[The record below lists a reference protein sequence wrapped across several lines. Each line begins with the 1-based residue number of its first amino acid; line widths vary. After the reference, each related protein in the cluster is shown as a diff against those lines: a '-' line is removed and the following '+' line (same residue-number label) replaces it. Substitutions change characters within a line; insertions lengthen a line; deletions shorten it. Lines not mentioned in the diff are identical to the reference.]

1 MVTQI
6 PVQCEI
12 NLYLTTGDK
21 FIFDVDGTLT
31 PSREVM
37 DPNFKEWFLH
47 FITRYPVILISG
59 SDRDKTIEQV
69 GLDIV
74 ENVEYCF
81 SCAGNVVYHK
91 NQLVHQS
98 MWTPPVELI
107 DHLTHA
113 LVRSPWPTRNGNHIE
128 TRTGLVNFSV
138 IGRNCTRE
146 QREEYYHWDQEHQER
161 AEICKRL
168 KELLPDLTFEIG
180 GQISIDIFPNGH
192 DKSQILS
199 YIKQPVIF
207 FGDRMEPGGNDH
219 ALAQSILDTAQGRC
233 YNVINWTD
241 TQKELLKLCPN
252 V

>member
-1 MVTQI
+1 M
-6 PVQCEI
+6 
-12 NLYLTTGDK
+12 TTGDK

-31 PSREVM
+31 PSRGAM
-37 DPNFKEWFLH
+37 DPEFKEWFLRFTNQH
-47 FITRYPVILISG
+47 SVILISG

-81 SCAGNVVYHK
+81 NCAGNIVYHK
-91 NQLVHQS
+91 NQLVYQS
-98 MWTPPVELI
+98 AWTPPPELLK
-107 DHLTHA
+107 HLTYT
-113 LVRSPWPTRNGNHIE
+113 LLRSPWQSRHGNHIE
-128 TRTGLVNFSV
+128 IRIGLVNFSV
-138 IGRNCTRE
+138 IGRNCTCE
-146 QREEYYHWDQEHQER
+146 QREEYYLWDQEHQER
-161 AEICKRL
+161 SEICKRL

-199 YIKQPVIF
+199 YIKQPVVF
-207 FGDRMEPGGNDH
+207 FGDRMELGGNDY
-219 ALAQSILDTAQGRC
+219 ALAQSILDQKLGRC

-241 TQKELLKLCPN
+241 TQKELLRLCPN

>member
-1 MVTQI
+1 LI
-6 PVQCEI
+6 
-12 NLYLTTGDK
+12 TGDN

-31 PSREVM
+31 PSRGVM
-37 DPNFKEWFLH
+37 DPKFKEWFLR
-47 FITRYPVILISG
+47 FINQYSVILISG

-81 SCAGNVVYHK
+81 NCAGNVVYHK

-98 MWTPPVELI
+98 TWTPPLELI
-107 DHLTHA
+107 DQLTYA
-113 LVRSPWPTRNGNHIE
+113 LVRSLWPTRNGNHIE
-128 TRTGLVNFSV
+128 IRTGLVNFSV

-199 YIKQPVIF
+199 YIKEPVTF
-207 FGDRMEPGGNDH
+207 FGDRMEPGGNDY
-219 ALAQSILDTAQGRC
+219 ALAQSILDNAQGRC
-233 YNVINWTD
+233 YNVINWTE
-241 TQKELLKLCPN
+241 TMKELLRLCPN

>member
-1 MVTQI
+1 M
-6 PVQCEI
+6 
-12 NLYLTTGDK
+12 N

-31 PSREVM
+31 PSRGVM
-37 DPNFKEWFLH
+37 DLNFKEWFLR
-47 FITRYPVILISG
+47 FINQHSVTLISG

-81 SCAGNVVYHK
+81 NCAGNVVYHK

-98 MWTPPVELI
+98 AWTPPPELLK
-107 DHLTHA
+107 HLTYT
-113 LVRSPWPTRNGNHIE
+113 LLRSPWQSRHGNHIE
-128 TRTGLVNFSV
+128 IRTGLVNFSV

-146 QREEYYHWDQEHQER
+146 QREEYYRWDQEHQER

-199 YIKQPVIF
+199 YIKEPVTF
-207 FGDRMEPGGNDH
+207 FGDRLELGGNDY
-219 ALAQSILDTAQGRC
+219 ALAQSILDNSQGRC
-233 YNVINWTD
+233 YNVINWTE
-241 TQKELLKLCPN
+241 TMKELLRLCPN

>member
-1 MVTQI
+1 M
-6 PVQCEI
+6 
-12 NLYLTTGDK
+12 TTGDK

-31 PSREVM
+31 PSRGVM
-37 DPNFKEWFLH
+37 DPDFKEWFLH
-47 FITRYPVILISG
+47 FINQYSVILISG

-81 SCAGNVVYHK
+81 NCAGNVVYHK

-98 MWTPPVELI
+98 TWTPPSELI
-107 DHLTHA
+107 KHLTYT
-113 LVRSPWPTRNGNHIE
+113 LLRSPWQSRHGNHIE
-128 TRTGLVNFSV
+128 IRTGLVNFSV
-138 IGRNCTRE
+138 IGRDCTRE

-219 ALAQSILDTAQGRC
+219 ALSQSILDNAQGRC

-241 TQKELLKLCPN
+241 TQKELLKLCSN
-252 V
+252 D